1 MVARRVR
8 WGGIVGEGEGVGRGE
23 RGGEERGGG
32 GRAGMGERT
41 GKVDTGSPSPER
53 RSGSAASAAAAA
65 TETAAATMATAAAN
79 TPAVVSRERRAH
91 LAPPLHPLLHSCLL
105 LSSYHPSVPPEPTA
119 KSAFTEGVGQRQAPR
134 PSNQPHAC
142 RKGGRC
148 HTQGGGRGQ
157 ALAQERKGEGGGTE
171 PMATRHGRGSGE
183 AHGPGGGGKGWGR
196 MGRAGGEG
204 GLLAL
209 GHHAGGTDV
218 PATTCISAFLILR
231 KRGVPII

>member
-1 MVARRVR
+1 
-8 WGGIVGEGEGVGRGE
+8 
-23 RGGEERGGG
+23 
-32 GRAGMGERT
+32 MGERT

-91 LAPPLHPLLHSCLL
+91 LAPPLHPLLHSCL